1 MTEQEQQN
9 QTKKNGSGRLLE
21 KGQTE
26 EDQYMRG
33 GVGNAEAE
41 SWSSG
46 AESGEVRPWAESE
59 LVPDSVC
66 GVKERKT
73 IKSDSQ
79 VVFWDLSSLFYKDL
93 QLLTSVLD
101 GKFQNTASAHVPGL
115 SSSGPALQ

>member
-41 SWSSG
+41 S
-46 AESGEVRPWAESE
+46 
-59 LVPDSVC
+59 
-66 GVKERKT
+66 
-73 IKSDSQ
+73 
-79 VVFWDLSSLFYKDL
+79 
-93 QLLTSVLD
+93 
-101 GKFQNTASAHVPGL
+101 
-115 SSSGPALQ
+115 